1 MPSNINCLLLLP
13 KLNLCLILASL
24 WAKGTTTIIEPEVSR
39 DHTERML
46 NAFGYPVQVD
56 GCKISVTGG
65 GRLTATDII
74 VPADISSAAFLWCWC
89 NWRR

>member
-1 MPSNINCLLLLP
+1 MPVASAQI
-13 KLNLCLILASL
+13 KSCLILASL

-39 DHTERML
+39 DHTEHML

-65 GRLTATDII
+65 SRLRQLNII
-74 VPADISSAAFLWCWC
+74 VPADISSAAFYGAGCSGGGED
-89 NWRR
+89 